1 MRRSFFAI
9 GSALVFLATGCAGTP
24 AFTPSSISPSAD
36 FQSFHVQSGKQLGC
50 LSLNDKYCNSLHD
63 PTSQGNLE
71 VVRPKGVIRI
81 LQGETRNDFSQVFY
95 QYSKAKIRRREALP
109 RTLRGI
115 LDDRG
120 YFVKLNAL
128 LNRSP
133 RTQMSVFER
142 IQYDRMAAE
151 VSQIWTTALDE
162 TVLRRMVQKFPGYQR
177 IRSREMPPE
186 YEIEAT
192 KERRKLLN
200 QVSLALWREDKNW
213 SEVEATFQ
221 ALQKSYLN
229 VIARLNI
236 DEETRADFS
245 QRIRDVKLVLP
256 GSTPEISDYECS
268 STTINAYYYRYLNV
282 ITVCA
287 GDFNSEDILQTLAHE
302 MAHALDI
309 TRSMYLFKMQSQLV
323 KHQQR
328 FRHQICT
335 EKKVDCA
342 DWKAFKENIPKYLNE
357 FDKFKPDLKSFNQCL
372 KRRAT
377 TKTASSSDYQRIAQS
392 TAVSSF
398 SSLAG
403 ADYFLRIIKDKLP
416 LKNGR
421 MVKNP
426 YYLNPCAYYLWTKE
440 EEPPEDEINSLVY
453 FTAEYSCGEASA
465 SERFRSSLE
474 TSKKFAE
481 MVITKSLALAGE
493 FSSHDRLMNEG
504 FSSSPAERFADVMGS
519 YAMADYLNQTPSIED
534 RRGKYLASISWL
546 CEEPSLRT
554 QFPEESSVENDFNEE
569 VHTDGLFR
577 IQEILSAPIRSSL
590 QCQKD
595 FQFKECSLD
604 FKSN

>member
-1 MRRSFFAI
+1 MRFVTFVTVP
-9 GSALVFLATGCAGTP
+9 ALMILMGGCASTP
-24 AFTPSSISPSAD
+24 PVPPQVSE
-36 FQSFHVQSGKQLGC
+36 FQSFRVQSGDQLGC
-50 LSLNDKYCNSLHD
+50 LSLNDQYCKSLYD

-71 VVRPKGVIRI
+71 VIRPKGNIRI

-120 YFVKLNAL
+120 YFVKLSSL

-142 IQYDRMAAE
+142 IQFDRMSSE
-151 VSQIWTTALDE
+151 VSQIWSTALDE
-162 TVLRRMVQKFPGYQR
+162 TVLRRMVAKFPGYQR
-177 IRSREMPPE
+177 IRNREMPPE
-186 YEIEAT
+186 YEIEAS

-213 SEVEATFQ
+213 SEVEATFKS
-221 ALQKSYLN
+221 LQQSYYN
-229 VIARLNI
+229 VINKLDI
-236 DEETRADFS
+236 DEATRNDFL

-256 GSTPEISDYECS
+256 GSIPEISDYECS
-268 STTINAYYYRYLNV
+268 STTMNAYYYRYLNV

-287 GDFNSEDILQTLAHE
+287 GDFNSEDILQTLSHE

-309 TRSMYLFKMQSQLV
+309 SRSIYLFKMKSELA
-323 KHQQR
+323 KHQKR
-328 FRHQICT
+328 FRKNMCT

-342 DWKAFKENIPKYLNE
+342 EWALFKSKIPEYLNY
-357 FDKFKPDLKSFNQCL
+357 FDKFKPELKSFNQCL
-372 KRRAT
+372 KRRQT
-377 TKTASSSDYQRIAQS
+377 TKSAGSSDYQRIAKSS
-392 TAVSSF
+392 TVSSF

-403 ADYFLRIIKDKLP
+403 ADYFLRITKDKLP
-416 LKNGR
+416 LKNGK

-453 FTAEYSCGEASA
+453 FTAEYSCSDAPA
-465 SERFRSSLE
+465 SERFRKALE
-474 TSKKFAE
+474 ISKSYSE
-481 MVITKSLALAGE
+481 MVITKTLAAAGE
-493 FSSHDRLMNEG
+493 FSAHDRLMNEG
-504 FSSSPAERFADVMGS
+504 FSSSPSERFADVMGS
-519 YAMADYLNQTPSIED
+519 YAMADYLSQTSSLED

-546 CEEPSLRT
+546 CTEPSLKT
-554 QFPEESSVENDFNEE
+554 QFPEESSIENDFNEE
-569 VHTDGLFR
+569 IHTDGLFR
-577 IQEILSAPIRSSL
+577 IQEILSTPIRTSL

-595 FQFKECSLD
+595 FQFKECSLP
-604 FKSN
+604 FK